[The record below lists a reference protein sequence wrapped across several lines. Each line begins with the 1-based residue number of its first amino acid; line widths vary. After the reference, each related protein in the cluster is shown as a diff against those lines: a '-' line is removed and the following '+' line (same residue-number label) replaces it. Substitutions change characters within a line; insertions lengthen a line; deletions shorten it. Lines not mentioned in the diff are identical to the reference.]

1 MFLERKKTKMGL
13 DMYLSARKH
22 INKIEW
28 DKLDRENGISYS
40 EATAPQWFDVVNA
53 AGVATLVDKES
64 IYGVDV
70 SVNVA
75 YWRKSNQIHNWFV
88 INVQRGEDDC
98 GEYYVSNNKIKELVN
113 TCTLAITNKD
123 PNLLPPREGFFFG
136 STDVDEWYWK
146 DIMDTINQLQPII
159 DRPDFDSLSFYYQSS
174 W

>member
-1 MFLERKKTKMGL
+1 MGL

-22 INKIEW
+22 IEKIDWE
-28 DKLDRENGISYS
+28 KLDRDSATKYS
-40 EATAPQWFDVVNA
+40 D
-53 AGVATLVDKES
+53 ATLPLWKEVVKTAGLDTIVDKES

-75 YWRKSNQIHNWFV
+75 YWRKVNAVHGWFV
-88 INVQRGEDDC
+88 ENVQRGEDDC
-98 GEYYVSNNKIKELVN
+98 GEYYVSREKLKELVN

-136 STDVDEWYWK
+136 STDVDEYYWG
-146 DIMDTINQLQPII
+146 DIMDTINQLQPLI
-159 DRPDFDSLSFYYQSS
+159 DRPDFEKLSFYYQSS

>member
-1 MFLERKKTKMGL
+1 
-13 DMYLSARKH
+13 MYLSARKH
-22 INKIEW
+22 IEKIDWE
-28 DKLDRENGISYS
+28 KLDRDSDTKYS
-40 EATAPQWFDVVNA
+40 D
-53 AGVATLVDKES
+53 ATLPLWTEVVKTAGLDTIVDKES

-98 GEYYVSNNKIKELVN
+98 GEYYVSREKIKELVN

-136 STDVDEWYWK
+136 STDVDEYYWY
-146 DIMDTINQLQPII
+146 DLMNTIEQLSPIVS
-159 DRPDFDSLSFYYQSS
+159 RPDFEKLSFYYQSS

>member
-1 MFLERKKTKMGL
+1 MGL

-22 INKIEW
+22 INKINWE
-28 DKLDRENGISYS
+28 KLDHNSDSKYS
-40 EATAPQWFDVVNA
+40 EATEPQWTDVVNA
-53 AGVATLVDKES
+53 AGVATLVDVES

-98 GEYYVSNNKIKELVN
+98 GEYYVSHNKLKELVN

-136 STDVDEWYWK
+136 STDVDEYYWA
-146 DIMDTINQLQPII
+146 DIMDTITQLQPIL
-159 DRPDFDSLSFYYQSS
+159 DRPDFENLSFYYQSS

>member
-1 MFLERKKTKMGL
+1 MGL

-22 INKIEW
+22 INKINWE
-28 DKLDRENGISYS
+28 KLDHNSDSKYS
-40 EATAPQWFDVVNA
+40 EATEPQWTDVVNA
-53 AGVATLVDKES
+53 AGVATLVDVES

-98 GEYYVSNNKIKELVN
+98 GEYYVSHNKLKELVN

-136 STDVDEWYWK
+136 STDVDEYYWA
-146 DIMDTINQLQPII
+146 DIMDTITQLQPIL
-159 DRPDFDSLSFYYQSS
+159 DRPDFESLSFFYQSS

>member
-1 MFLERKKTKMGL
+1 
-13 DMYLSARKH
+13 MYLSARKH

-40 EATAPQWFDVVNA
+40 EATAPQWNDVVEA

>member
-1 MFLERKKTKMGL
+1 
-13 DMYLSARKH
+13 MYLSARKH
-22 INKIEW
+22 INKINWE
-28 DKLDRENGISYS
+28 KLDHNSDSKYS
-40 EATAPQWFDVVNA
+40 EATEPQWTDVVNA
-53 AGVATLVDKES
+53 AGVATLVDVES

-98 GEYYVSNNKIKELVN
+98 GEYYVSHNKLKELVN

-136 STDVDEWYWK
+136 STDVDEYYWA
-146 DIMDTINQLQPII
+146 DIMDTITQLQPIL
-159 DRPDFDSLSFYYQSS
+159 DRPDFENLSFFYQSS

>member
-1 MFLERKKTKMGL
+1 
-13 DMYLSARKH
+13 MYLSARKH
-22 INKIEW
+22 INKINWE
-28 DKLDRENGISYS
+28 KLDHNSDSKYS
-40 EATAPQWFDVVNA
+40 EATEPQWTDVVNA

-98 GEYYVSNNKIKELVN
+98 GEYYVSHNKLKELVN

-136 STDVDEWYWK
+136 STDVDEYYWG
-146 DIMDTINQLQPII
+146 DIMDTIKQLQPIV
-159 DRPDFDSLSFYYQSS
+159 DRPDFENLSFYYQSS

>member
-1 MFLERKKTKMGL
+1 
-13 DMYLSARKH
+13 MYLSARKH
-22 INKIEW
+22 VEKIQW
-28 DKLDRENGISYS
+28 DKLDRDSDTRYS
-40 EATAPQWFDVVNA
+40 DATAPQWFDVVNA
-53 AGVATLVDKES
+53 AGVATLVDVES

-98 GEYYVSNNKIKELVN
+98 GEYYVSHNKLKELVN

-136 STDVDEWYWK
+136 STDVDEYYWA
-146 DIMDTINQLQPII
+146 DIMDTITQLQPIL
-159 DRPDFDSLSFYYQSS
+159 DRPDFENLSFFYQSS